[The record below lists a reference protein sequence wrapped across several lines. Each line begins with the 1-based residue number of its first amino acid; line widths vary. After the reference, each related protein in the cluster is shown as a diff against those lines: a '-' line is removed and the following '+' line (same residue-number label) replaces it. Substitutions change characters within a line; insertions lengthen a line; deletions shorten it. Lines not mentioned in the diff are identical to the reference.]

1 VRRGE
6 RGMGTQENKAVVSRF
21 MNEVTTGQNTDP
33 ELIDELIE
41 ELLTPNYVNLANRRH
56 GSRWL

>member
-1 VRRGE
+1 
-6 RGMGTQENKAVVSRF
+6 MGTQENKAVVSRF